1 MATKKPNIVILWGDD
16 IGIWNISHFSRGMM
30 GYRTPN
36 IDRIAEEGV
45 TFTDYYSQQS
55 CTAGRAC
62 FITGQN
68 PIRTGL
74 TKVGMPG
81 ATVGLQAEDPTIAEM
96 LKPLG
101 YATGQFGK
109 NHLGDRDEY
118 LPTVHGFD
126 EFFGNLY
133 HLNAEEEPELPD
145 YPKMPWFKKEFGPR
159 GVLHCVADGKGGQTI
174 TDTGPLTKKRMETI
188 DEEITAKAIEWVER
202 QVKADKPFFL
212 WYNSTAMHFR
222 THVAEK
228 NIGKSGQD
236 PYSDRMVVH
245 DEQIGELLAKLDE
258 LGVTDNTIVMYS
270 TDNGPENDTWP
281 DGANTPFRGQKDS
294 NWEGGWRVPC
304 FIRWPGKIKAN
315 TVLNGIVSHIDMFPT
330 LLDIA
335 GDPDVTT
342 RLLKGTTVGDKK
354 FKVHLDGF
362 NMVPYI
368 TGKTKDSP
376 RESIFYF
383 SDDGEV
389 IAVRVGDYKFH
400 LASQLAHQMQQW
412 QQPFVKFRLPT
423 IMNLRRDPFERAD
436 FNSNVYWDWMVD
448 HVPQMYLMQKVVAE
462 QIKAFEEFPPRQ
474 KPASFNLDSVMAQI
488 TAVPHPTASNGAHN
502 EAHDGAVEGSQ
513 KAPRS
518 MARPAARGQ
527 TGKKANKR

>member
-1 MATKKPNIVILWGDD
+1 MAAKKPNILVLWGDD

-81 ATVGLQAEDPTIAEM
+81 ATVGIQKEDPTIAEM

-109 NHLGDRDEY
+109 NHLGDRDEF
-118 LPTVHGFD
+118 LPTLHGFD

-145 YPKMPWFKKEFGPR
+145 YPKDPAFKKKFGPR
-159 GVLHCVADGKGGQTI
+159 GVLHCISDGKGGQTVK
-174 TDTGPLTKKRMETI
+174 DTGPLTKKRMETI
-188 DEEITAKAIEWVER
+188 DEEITDRAIAWMEK
-202 QVKADKPFFL
+202 QAKADKPFFL

-222 THVAEK
+222 THVAAK
-228 NIGKSGQD
+228 NLGKSGQD

-245 DEQIGELLAKLDE
+245 DEQIGMMLDKLDK
-258 LGVTDNTIVMYS
+258 LGIADNTIVMYS

-294 NWEGGWRVPC
+294 NWEGGWRVPS
-304 FIRWPGKIKAN
+304 FIRWPGKIRAGS
-315 TVLNGIVSHIDMFPT
+315 VLNGIVSHIDMFPT
-330 LLDIA
+330 ILAIA
-335 GDPDVTT
+335 GDPTVKEK
-342 RLLKGTTVGDKK
+342 LLKGVTVDGKP
-354 FKVHLDGF
+354 FNVHLDGF
-362 NMVPYI
+362 NMVDYF
-368 TGKTKDSP
+368 TGKTTESP
-376 RESIFYF
+376 RNFIVYF
-383 SDDGEV
+383 SDDGEL
-389 IAVRVGDYKFH
+389 IAVRIGDYKFN
-400 LASQLAHQMQQW
+400 LAVQRANTMQQW
-412 QQPFVKFRLPT
+412 AEPFVKLRVPH
-423 IMNLRRDPFERAD
+423 IVNLRRDPFERAD
-436 FNSNVYWDWMVD
+436 FNSNTYWDWCVNQA
-448 HVPQMYLMQKVVAE
+448 PQMYLMQDVVA
-462 QIKAFEEFPPRQ
+462 QHVADFIKFPPRQ
-474 KPASFNLDSVMAQI
+474 KPASFNLDSVLAQ
-488 TAVPHPTASNGAHN
+488 VKQPHG
-502 EAHDGAVEGSQ
+502 
-513 KAPRS
+513 
-518 MARPAARGQ
+518 
-527 TGKKANKR
+527 